1 MTILD
6 LLRNVWNLLSV
17 AWRPGLEITILAV
30 GIYYTLMFV
39 RGTRGWP
46 IVVGFLMVLLV
57 LTVVTTALDLRVLLW
72 LLTKFLTGLAIAVL
86 VIFQPEL
93 RRMLAE
99 VGNLPNFTSATETRE
114 NIEVIIQTA
123 ERLSEVKI
131 GGLIA
136 IEQSIQL
143 DEVVESGVVVD
154 CEATPEMLETI
165 FFPNNAIHDGGVIIR
180 GDRIAKAACIFPL
193 TRRQDLNPSLGTR
206 HRAAIGLSEETD
218 AVVVAVSEETGAI
231 SYAYKGQLVRGLS
244 LEHLRAFLTTVFVKD
259 TKSSSVTEWLRI
271 RRGLGW
277 FRRPVSSAKPGA
289 SAAKAET
296 RHLTG

>member
-1 MTILD
+1 MTMLEI
-6 LLRNVWNLLSV
+6 LRNAWLLV
-17 AWRPGLEITILAV
+17 QNVWRPILEIAFLAV
-30 GIYYTLMFV
+30 GIYYALIFV

-46 IVVGFLMVLLV
+46 IVVGFLLVLLV
-57 LTVVTTALDLRVLLW
+57 LTVVTTALELRVLLW
-72 LLTKFLTGLAIAVL
+72 LLTKLLTGLAIAVL

-99 VGNLPNFTSATETRE
+99 LGNLPLFTSATETRE

-131 GGLIA
+131 GALIA

-143 DEVVESGVVVD
+143 AEAVESGVVVD

-218 AVVVAVSEETGAI
+218 AVVLVVSEETGAI
-231 SYAYKGQLVRGLS
+231 SYAYKGQLMRGLS
-244 LEHLRAFLTTVFVKD
+244 LEHLRAFLTSVFVRD
-259 TKSSSVTEWLRI
+259 HKSRNLAEWLRA
-271 RRGLGW
+271 RRTNGW
-277 FRRPVSSAKPGA
+277 FRRPAASPKPQ
-289 SAAKAET
+289 SPPAKAEA
-296 RHLTG
+296 RQQTG